1 MAKRSAIE
9 DRKAERKRVAD
20 RKAHGLKSLVVV
32 LQYKAY
38 GSSNDDDENE
48 SVQSLDSE
56 NSSVNFVLFR

>member
-1 MAKRSAIE
+1 MLFRS
-9 DRKAERKRVAD
+9 VAD

-38 GSSNDDDENE
+38 KSSDDENENE

-56 NSSVNFVLFR
+56 NSSVNFSGNYLSILRYYLVDS